1 METIS
6 AASES
11 NKSSDGDGEG
21 KGKIRTYSE
30 RAATHEA
37 AAKKVR
43 YDTIQLYCTTHL
55 HSFVNIRRNF
65 NVM

>member
-6 AASES
+6 SASES
-11 NKSSDGDGEG
+11 NKSSDGDGDGDGEG
-21 KGKIRTYSE
+21 KGKISTYSE

-55 HSFVNIRRNF
+55 HSFLKIR
-65 NVM
+65 